1 MEIQIVSGFLGA
13 GKTTF
18 LKQYLPTLAG
28 RTVVIENEFGDVGLD
43 GDLIGGDIPVKE
55 LFAGCICCS
64 LALDFRKG
72 IREIWKEFRPDRIV
86 IEPSGVG
93 RLSDIVRACNRAR
106 EKEGIELRITK
117 LIAVVDLLLFEDYID
132 GFGAFYLD
140 QIQHARLLLLSN
152 LEQLSQEERIRQ
164 IEGIR
169 KVNPDALVYEGDFR
183 QMDEEAL
190 KVLMDMTADYED
202 DPEEISIET
211 VPANKVFSSIAILNP
226 GEFDQSRLEEQL
238 NMLKSGMY
246 GKVLRVKGIVET
258 GGGRK
263 VHVEFTPA
271 SMRLEPLEGAG
282 AAEMECRIIVIGCQ
296 LREEAIRRHFDERTA
311 DYG

>member
-72 IREIWKEFRPDRIV
+72 IREIWEEFRPDRIV

-106 EKEGIELRITK
+106 EKEGIDLRLTK
-117 LIAVVDLLLFEDYID
+117 LIAVVDLSLFEDYID

-152 LEQLSQEERIRQ
+152 LEQLSKEERIRQ
-164 IEGIR
+164 IAGIR
-169 KVNPDALVYEGDFR
+169 RVNPDALVYEGDFR
-183 QMDEEAL
+183 QMDEETLKAL
-190 KVLMDMTADYED
+190 MEMTADYED

-211 VPANKVFSSIAILNP
+211 VPADKVFSSIAILDP
-226 GEFDQSRLEEQL
+226 GEFDQSRLEESL
-238 NMLKSGMY
+238 DMLKSGVF
-246 GKVLRVKGIVET
+246 GKVLRAKGIVET

-271 SMRLEPLEGAG
+271 SMRLDLLEEDD
-282 AAEMECRIIVIGCQ
+282 AELECKMIIIGCR
-296 LREEAIRRHFDERTA
+296 LREEAIRQHFGGRMA

>member
-18 LKQYLPTLAG
+18 LNQYLPVLSG

-43 GDLIGGDIPVKE
+43 GDLIQGDIPVKE

-72 IREIWKEFRPDRIV
+72 IKEIWAQFHPDRIV

-93 RLSDIVRACNRAR
+93 RLSDIVKACIKAK
-106 EKEGIELRITK
+106 EKKGIDLRITK
-117 LIAVVDLLLFEDYID
+117 LIAVVDLSLFEDYID

-152 LEQLSQEERIRQ
+152 LEQLSQEERVRQ
-164 IEGIR
+164 IAGIR
-169 KVNPDALVYEGDFR
+169 KVNPEALMYEGDFR

-246 GKVLRVKGIVET
+246 
-258 GGGRK
+258 
-263 VHVEFTPA
+263 
-271 SMRLEPLEGAG
+271 
-282 AAEMECRIIVIGCQ
+282 
-296 LREEAIRRHFDERTA
+296 
-311 DYG
+311 